1 MCFMSAFSWLFL
13 VLRRLIWVLPCL
25 VHRYAYLC
33 KSICVA
39 MVLLWLVKLC
49 RSGADSDSNKLFTV
63 LLLAICVP
71 LPIRNP

>member
-1 MCFMSAFSWLFL
+1 M
-13 VLRRLIWVLPCL
+13 LPCL

-63 LLLAICVP
+63 LLLAICVHCQSVIHEII
-71 LPIRNP
+71 LYFQGIQM